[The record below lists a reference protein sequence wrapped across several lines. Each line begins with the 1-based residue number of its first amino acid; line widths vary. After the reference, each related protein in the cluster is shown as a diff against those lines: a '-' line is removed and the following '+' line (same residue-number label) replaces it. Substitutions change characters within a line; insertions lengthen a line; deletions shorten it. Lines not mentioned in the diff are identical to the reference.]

1 MHGELREDKVVLGKG
16 AVEELYESLGYG
28 RPKEEKLELSMVEAA
43 YLLER
48 ERIEVKLEG
57 REIEFKE
64 LFKIASQFVQDF
76 ELKYIVYKDL
86 RERGYYVQPSIAD
99 FRLYPRGGKP
109 REVASEYFV
118 HVVSE
123 RKAIALEEIV
133 EQLSTARNMRKK
145 LMLAIVDE
153 ESDLTY
159 YEIGYFQ
166 AQERKKRELIAA
178 GEDEEVATLLEDR
191 VIIWKEELSRKLHYE
206 RFFGKPLDEKRL
218 QLSLVEA
225 AYLIEKGEIKVR
237 DRKDEAIGLNEFI
250 EFAKA
255 NPGKITIGMSGKLSG
270 HHMASLQFMKMTETK
285 LTLVTFTG
293 AAPQVTALL
302 GGHVEAIWG
311 NSSDLVSHGTEMK
324 ILAIGT
330 EKRMDTLPNV
340 PTFQE
345 QGMKFYPRID
355 RGVAVPKNT
364 PPDITDKLEKAFLE
378 TVNKEDYH
386 SKIVKAGFV
395 PMGLNSQQ
403 SIKYITEQTEI
414 FKKLLIEHNLLLQK

>member
-64 LFKIASQFVQDF
+64 FFKIASQLVQDF

-133 EQLSTARNMRKK
+133 KQLSTARNMRKK

-225 AYLIEKGEIKVR
+225 AYLIETGEIKVR
-237 DRKDEAIGLNEFI
+237 DRNGKALGLNEFI
-250 EFAKA
+250 EFAKKLELDFERKLRVYRDLRSKGFVVKTGFKFGNHFRVYDEIETVEDLPHSKYLVHA
-255 NPGKITIGMSGKLSG
+255 ISQEHVFALQDMSRAVRLSQ
-270 HHMASLQFMKMTETK
+270 S
-285 LTLVTFTG
+285 VR
-293 AAPQVTALL
+293 
-302 GGHVEAIWG
+302 
-311 NSSDLVSHGTEMK
+311 
-324 ILAIGT
+324 
-330 EKRMDTLPNV
+330 KRMV
-340 PTFQE
+340 FA
-345 QGMKFYPRID
+345 Y
-355 RGVAVPKNT
+355 PKNG
-364 PPDITDKLEKAFLE
+364 EVE
-378 TVNKEDYH
+378 
-386 SKIVKAGFV
+386 
-395 PMGLNSQQ
+395 
-403 SIKYITEQTEI
+403 YIEVGRA
-414 FKKLLIEHNLLLQK
+414 KP